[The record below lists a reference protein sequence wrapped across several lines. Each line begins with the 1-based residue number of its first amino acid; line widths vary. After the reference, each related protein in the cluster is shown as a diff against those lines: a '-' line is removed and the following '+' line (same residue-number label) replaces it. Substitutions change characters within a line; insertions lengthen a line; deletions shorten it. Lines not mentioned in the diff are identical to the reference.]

1 MSIPKFNLHKLRASV
16 ASQQTVTKKD
26 IRNLLLL
33 DRLRAGIGKQSQK
46 QKEIDFDYR
55 VRVWHDSSEG
65 HRLELTSFGPISQ
78 DKSFCKYLEDEIS
91 RLEASGVSTYLQR
104 EIIDEVYGYGCEEV
118 EEEILNQLYN
128 LREYGEESDTFL
140 DFEIYA
146 IDDSDKEINISISVQ
161 RY

>member
-46 QKEIDFDYR
+46 QKEVDFDYR
-55 VRVWHDSSEG
+55 VRVWHDNSEG
-65 HRLELTSFGPISQ
+65 YRVELISFGPISQ

-91 RLEASGVSTYLQR
+91 RLKASGVNTYLQQ
-104 EIIDEVYGYGCEEV
+104 EILDEVYGCGCDEV
-118 EEEILNQLYN
+118 EDKILHQLYN
-128 LREYGEESDTFL
+128 LREYGEESDSFL
-140 DFEIYA
+140 DFKVYA
-146 IDDSDKEINISISVQ
+146 IDDPYKEINISISVQ